1 MIHLFE
7 FQHKGCPMRRRFSL
21 QSALPLSA
29 CLALCLLPG
38 QSLAEG
44 SRHGFFANK
53 QAGSLFG
60 NRAPA
65 GDTHTDSARV
75 LRDLAYGNADKQKLD
90 VYLPSAP
97 RAAPIIVMV
106 HGGAWFIGD
115 KQNSGV
121 VSNKV
126 EYWVD
131 GKGYLL
137 VSVNYRLVPEAN
149 ALEQAHDVAKALAYV
164 QRHAASWGGNPQQIV
179 IMGHSAGAHLVGL
192 LGANPKIATQNG
204 AQPWRGTIVL
214 DSAAMD
220 IVSVMK
226 RKHHRFYDRAF
237 GEDEN
242 LWRAASP
249 LQQLNAGATP
259 MLVVCSEQRGDKPC
273 VQGEQFVRKAKSL
286 GVSARLLPQDK
297 GHGSINKDLGADPA
311 YSREVDSFI
320 RQVLSHP

>member
-1 MIHLFE
+1 MRFE
-7 FQHKGCPMRRRFSL
+7 FQRRGCLMQRRPSL
-21 QSALPLSA
+21 PSALGLSV
-29 CLALCLLPG
+29 CLTLCLLPG
-38 QSLAEG
+38 QSQAE
-44 SRHGFFANK
+44 STRHGFFANK

-60 NRAPA
+60 NRTPS
-65 GDTHTDSARV
+65 GSVQTESART
-75 LRDLAYGNADKQKLD
+75 LRDLAYGSADKQKLD

-115 KQNSGV
+115 KKNSGV
-121 VSNKV
+121 VTNKV

-131 GKGYLL
+131 GKGYIL

-164 QRHAASWGGNPQQIV
+164 QRHAASWGGNPQQII

-192 LGANPKIATQNG
+192 LGANPTIAAQNG
-204 AQPWRGTIVL
+204 ALPWRGTVVL

-237 GEDEN
+237 GEDEQ
-242 LWRAASP
+242 LWLAASP

-259 MLVVCSEQRGDKPC
+259 VLVVCSEQRGDKPC

-297 GHGSINKDLGADPA
+297 GHGSINKDLGEDPTYTRA
-311 YSREVDSFI
+311 VDGFI
-320 RQVLSHP
+320 TQVLSPP